1 MAVNLFGWTVNGVV
15 IAGMAY
21 LAFAMALAGWMAG
34 LRRGEAVTL
43 LPARGDGASTLAAQ
57 LGLVLVSLIVCAAL
71 IYWLWIPLPLA
82 VPPAATPI
90 LAVVGLAIFVA
101 GTLFIVWARHTLGR
115 MWGISTSRQVKLLP
129 DHQLIAGGPYA
140 LVRHPMYFGW
150 WTALLGALLIYR
162 TWILVLLLA
171 MSLVVSLVVFYR
183 RARLEES
190 TLAARFGAEWQA
202 YVKRTKFLI
211 PFVH

>member
-1 MAVNLFGWTVNGVV
+1 LDTFGWIVNAVV
-15 IAGMAY
+15 IVGVGY
-21 LAFAMALAGWMAG
+21 LAFAMALAGWIAG

-43 LPARGDGASTLAAQ
+43 LPARGSGAGALAAQ
-57 LGLVLVSLIVCAAL
+57 LGLVLVSLVACAVL
-71 IYWLWIPLPLA
+71 FYWLWIPLPLA
-82 VPPAATPI
+82 VPPAAALV
-90 LAVVGLAIFVA
+90 LAAGGLAIFIA
-101 GTLFIVWARHTLGR
+101 GTLFIVWARRTLGR
-115 MWGISTSRQVKLLP
+115 MWGISTSREVKLLP

-171 MSLVVSLVVFYR
+171 MSLVVFYR
-183 RARLEES
+183 RARLEET
-190 TLAARFGAEWQA
+190 TLAARFSAEWQA

>member
-1 MAVNLFGWTVNGVV
+1 MAVNLFGWIVNGVV

-43 LPARGDGASTLAAQ
+43 LPARGEGASTLAAQ

-90 LAVVGLAIFVA
+90 LAVVGLVIFVA

-140 LVRHPMYFGW
+140 FVRHPMYFGW
-150 WTALLGALLIYR
+150 WVALLGALLIYR
-162 TWILVLLLA
+162 TWILALFLA
-171 MSLVVSLVVFYR
+171 MSLVVFYR
-183 RARLEES
+183 RARLEEA
-190 TLAARFGAEWQA
+190 TLGARFGAEWQA

-211 PFVH
+211 PFIH

>member
-1 MAVNLFGWTVNGVV
+1 MDAFNWIVNAVV
-15 IAGMAY
+15 IVGVAY
-21 LAFAMALAGWMAG
+21 LAFAMALAGWIAG

-43 LPARGDGASTLAAQ
+43 LPARGDGAGTLAAQ
-57 LGLVLVSLIVCAAL
+57 LSLVLVSLVVCAVL
-71 IYWLWIPLPLA
+71 FYLLWIPLPFA
-82 VPPAATPI
+82 VPPDTALV
-90 LAVVGLAIFVA
+90 LAVIGLAIFVA
-101 GTLFIVWARHTLGR
+101 GALFIVWARRTLGR

-129 DHQLIAGGPYA
+129 DHQLIDGGPYA

-150 WTALLGALLIYR
+150 WVALLGALLIYR

-171 MSLVVSLVVFYR
+171 MSLVVFYR
-183 RARLEES
+183 RARLEET
-190 TLAARFGAEWQA
+190 TLAARFGAVWQA

>member
-1 MAVNLFGWTVNGVV
+1 MDTFGWIVNAVV
-15 IAGMAY
+15 IVGVAY
-21 LAFAMALAGWMAG
+21 LAFAMALAGWIAG

-43 LPARGDGASTLAAQ
+43 LPARRGGAGALAAQ
-57 LGLVLVSLIVCAAL
+57 LGLVLVSLVVCAVL
-71 IYWLWIPLPLA
+71 FYWLWIPLPLA
-82 VPPAATPI
+82 VPPAAAPI
-90 LAVVGLAIFVA
+90 LAAGGLAIFVA
-101 GTLFIVWARHTLGR
+101 GALFIVWARRTLGR

-129 DHQLIAGGPYA
+129 DHQLIDGGPYA

-150 WTALLGALLIYR
+150 WVALLGALLIYR
-162 TWILVLLLA
+162 TWILVFLLA
-171 MSLVVSLVVFYR
+171 MSLVVFCR
-183 RARLEES
+183 RARLEET

>member
-1 MAVNLFGWTVNGVV
+1 MDTFGWIVDIIV
-15 IAGMAY
+15 IAGVAY
-21 LAFAMALAGWMAG
+21 LAFAMALAGWIAG

-43 LPARGDGASTLAAQ
+43 LPARGDGTGALAAQ
-57 LGLVLVSLIVCAAL
+57 LGLVLVSLVVCAVL
-71 IYWLWIPLPLA
+71 FYWLWIPLPLA
-82 VPPAATPI
+82 VPPAAAPI
-90 LAVVGLAIFVA
+90 LAAAGLAIFVA
-101 GTLFIVWARHTLGR
+101 GALFIVWARRTLGR
-115 MWGISTSRQVKLLP
+115 MWGISTSREVKLLP

-162 TWILVLLLA
+162 TWILVLLLI
-171 MSLVVSLVVFYR
+171 MSLIVFYR
-183 RARLEES
+183 RARLEET
-190 TLAARFGAEWQA
+190 TLAARFGAAWQA